1 MPRLATTASHLFG
14 YCFGSKLTT
23 HSSPSTHR
31 SGASMLRYLPLIVA
45 FFCWSPAVFAE
56 VCCPNGCVQDGARC
70 IRAGR
75 PDLTCQPAM
84 CPTRPSGGSQGGS
97 TGHGAPVVSYPRPIQ
112 PAGQQHIC
120 CDASRIPG
128 GSYTKTC
135 RSIEM
140 HCVNANE
147 LQATCRSGRG
157 EVTSTLP
164 NVTSCLKIE
173 NINGEL
179 KCKKRAKRPPAAC

>member
-1 MPRLATTASHLFG
+1 MLRCLLLTAAFLFG
-14 YCFGSKLTT
+14 
-23 HSSPSTHR
+23 SP
-31 SGASMLRYLPLIVA
+31 VA
-45 FFCWSPAVFAE
+45 FAE
-56 VCCPNGCVQDGARC
+56 VCCPSGCVQDGAGC

-75 PDLTCQPAM
+75 PDLSCHRATCPSG
-84 CPTRPSGGSQGGS
+84 PSGGSQGGS
-97 TGHGAPVVSYPRPIQ
+97 TGHGAPMISYPRPIQ
-112 PAGQQHIC
+112 PLGEKRIC
-120 CDASRIPG
+120 CNASRIPG

-157 EVTSTLP
+157 EITSTLP

-179 KCKKRAKRPPAAC
+179 KCKKRTRRPPVSCG